1 VTRIQRISDVIAEI
15 NISFPE
21 KNVSLVI
28 YHATFTRRDAV
39 MNDANWQQQQ
49 QQQQH
54 ASLILLSFTERR
66 HPLIISHR
74 SAMKTTDWCIF
85 DTYQASASA

>member
-1 VTRIQRISDVIAEI
+1 
-15 NISFPE
+15 
-21 KNVSLVI
+21 
-28 YHATFTRRDAV
+28 
-39 MNDANWQQQQ
+39 MNDANWQQ

-54 ASLILLSFTERR
+54 ASLILLSFRQRR

-74 SAMKTTDWCIF
+74 SAMKTIDYCIF

>member
-1 VTRIQRISDVIAEI
+1 VTRIQRISDVIAVI

-28 YHATFTRRDAV
+28 DHATFTRRDAV

-49 QQQQH
+49 QQ
-54 ASLILLSFTERR
+54 
-66 HPLIISHR
+66 HPLIH
-74 SAMKTTDWCIF
+74 
-85 DTYQASASA
+85 